1 VPGKIIKKSI
11 KKAGILV
18 FDYRPGKNLEFF
30 YRDSHTVTGF
40 KYVPFWD
47 VNVIPQCIRGILS
60 GILRHE
66 AILVVID
73 IGNEFYLRFELQNFG
88 HDKNVR

>member
-1 VPGKIIKKSI
+1 MH
-11 KKAGILV
+11 V
-18 FDYRPGKNLEFF
+18 FDYQPGKNLEFF
-30 YRDSHTVTGF
+30 DRDSHAVTGF
-40 KYVPFWD
+40 EYVPFRD
-47 VNVIPQCIRGILS
+47 VNVIPQCVRGILG